1 MKSVARL
8 LLILLLVVATP
19 LRGYAAAAMIG
30 CAGHAG
36 GETALH
42 AHGPHSK
49 AGGHEHHDHAHAHA
63 SSHVDQHDHDHA
75 SADSTHSPSSGSCS
89 ACGAC
94 CVGAALTASAQ
105 PLGLMA
111 ARSAPIPFHPQSFRG
126 VVLEVFDPPPL
137 PLA

>member
-1 MKSVARL
+1 MPLVKSVARFLLIAL
-8 LLILLLVVATP
+8 LLVATP

-42 AHGPHSK
+42 EHGPRSN
-49 AGGHEHHDHAHAHA
+49 AGGHEHHVHADAHA
-63 SSHVDQHDHDHA
+63 SSHADQHDHDH
-75 SADSTHSPSSGSCS
+75 STHSPSSGSCS

-94 CVGAALTASAQ
+94 CVGAALTASSPVLAVT
-105 PLGLMA
+105 A
-111 ARSAPIPFHPQSFRG
+111 ARSSPIPFHPQSFRG

-137 PLA
+137 PLV